1 MIKGTVFNIQRFS
14 IHDGPG
20 IRTTVFLKGCPLHC
34 AWCHNPEGLSIHPQ
48 VLYNRENCTVCGA
61 CIRVCPQGCHFFVQG
76 RHAFD
81 RASCV
86 QCQQCAHACSFDAL
100 TACGQTMVVQEVVDT
115 VLRDMDFYRTS
126 GGGMTLSGGEPLMQP
141 DFSHALLRAAGEQ
154 GIHRAVETCGYAGED
169 AVRKVLSQ
177 ADLVLMDWK
186 HSNAQQLQRY
196 TGAALSVIE
205 NTAALLKDM
214 GKPVILRCP
223 IIPGVNDDPEH
234 FDGIAAL
241 AKRYDNIQEINI
253 MPYHTFGSEKRS
265 RLTENAALP
274 DFRVPDSTES
284 DGWAE
289 SLQKRVPHLTV
300 KKG

>member
-1 MIKGTVFNIQRFS
+1 MVKGTVFNIQRFS

-34 AWCHNPEGLSIHPQ
+34 AWCHNPEGLSVHPQ
-48 VLYNRENCTVCGA
+48 VLYNRENCTGCGA
-61 CIRVCPQGCHFFVQG
+61 CIRVCPQGCHSFVQG

-81 RASCV
+81 RTSCV
-86 QCQQCAHACSFDAL
+86 QCQQCAHACAFDAL
-100 TACGQTMVVQEVVDT
+100 AACGQAMEVQEVVDT
-115 VLRDMDFYRTS
+115 VSRDMDFYRTS

-141 DFSHALLRAAGEQ
+141 NFSHALLKAAGER
-154 GIHRAVETCGYAGED
+154 GIHRAVETCGYAGEA

-177 ADLVLMDWK
+177 ADLILMDWK
-186 HSNAQQLQRY
+186 HSNARQLQRY

-205 NTAALLKDM
+205 DTAALVKAM

-223 IIPGVNDDPEH
+223 IIPGVNDDSEH

-241 AKRYDNIQEINI
+241 AKRYDNIREINI